1 MRSFLCCSLPRWIL
15 TLGGLAFAAV
25 AVAAYPLGLDN
36 NPDMGPR
43 RIALLALGLGV
54 TLLAQAGAIRK
65 RLGIAAP
72 SGQTPAVIREGPPRE
87 SSAAPPQPMGLRV
100 WLPLSLMSLAIIVFY
115 ARLVTDGNLADPP
128 ATTLYYDMLADAFA
142 SGQTHLKAVPDPR
155 LADLSNPYNSAE
167 LPHIPRCQQGQTS
180 GCLLFDATYYDGK
193 YYLYWGPA
201 PAALLVPLK
210 LAGIGTVSDS
220 VLAFVGATSLF
231 AFTTAFLVLA
241 WRRFF
246 RSLPAWLLLPP
257 LLLAGL
263 AYPLPWVLDGPRI
276 YEAAILHGAAFL
288 MAGLVVA
295 FPILSGGAAKP
306 ARLLVVGLLWGLA
319 FATRSVLLFPIGAFS
334 AALAW
339 RVWRRPGF
347 STVASGGRLVAMLA
361 IPIGVSAALIA
372 WYNFDRFSNPLEF
385 GWRFVVGALAGQA
398 EGTLTAFRLDN
409 IPINLFH
416 YAFAPASLIAEA
428 PFLKPLL
435 ARPSIGPVT
444 SPQPDL
450 FYGELVTGLLYATP
464 FLLFAAFLLWWL
476 PCRSRTDSAEIKGKA
491 RWEAEGGSDLR
502 AIIGFIWIGCLA
514 GAIPLLSIYAVT
526 ARYLLDLSPMLIV
539 LAGLGA
545 WIAFAGAATRTSK
558 ALIGMAIVGTALAS
572 AVVSILLA
580 FNNWLT

>member
-1 MRSFLCCSLPRWIL
+1 
-15 TLGGLAFAAV
+15 
-25 AVAAYPLGLDN
+25 
-36 NPDMGPR
+36 
-43 RIALLALGLGV
+43 
-54 TLLAQAGAIRK
+54 
-65 RLGIAAP
+65 
-72 SGQTPAVIREGPPRE
+72 
-87 SSAAPPQPMGLRV
+87 
-100 WLPLSLMSLAIIVFY
+100 
-115 ARLVTDGNLADPP
+115 
-128 ATTLYYDMLADAFA
+128 
-142 SGQTHLKAVPDPR
+142 
-155 LADLSNPYNSAE
+155 
-167 LPHIPRCQQGQTS
+167 
-180 GCLLFDATYYDGK
+180 
-193 YYLYWGPA
+193 
-201 PAALLVPLK
+201 
-210 LAGIGTVSDS
+210 
-220 VLAFVGATSLF
+220 
-231 AFTTAFLVLA
+231 
-241 WRRFF
+241 
-246 RSLPAWLLLPP
+246 
-257 LLLAGL
+257 
-263 AYPLPWVLDGPRI
+263 LPWVLDGPRI

-339 RVWRRPGF
+339 MVWRRPGF